1 VHFKTHTS
9 FAGKEF
15 WCFSLHFLSSEAES
29 LLLVITDF
37 EANDMTSS
45 NLSECPKIIM
55 LPFIITG
62 YMESEHVWCKLRA

>member
-1 VHFKTHTS
+1 LFYNLQNGTGGVEKRRWYQKTQEVVHFKTHTS

-37 EANDMTSS
+37 EANDMTSFKP
-45 NLSECPKIIM
+45 E
-55 LPFIITG
+55 
-62 YMESEHVWCKLRA
+62 